1 MLCLTTPTIAKL
13 VADGRL
19 ELPTTALSEQCSTT
33 ELIGNGRR
41 TIGQIKIGSIAPH
54 ERMAFFCQSHLPAVE
69 VDILPRFETCATFFE
84 IATHVF

>member
-54 ERMAFFCQSHLPAVE
+54 ERMTFCQSHLPAVE
-69 VDILPRFETCATFFE
+69 VDILPRFKTCATFF
-84 IATHVF
+84 

>member
-1 MLCLTTPTIAKL
+1 MLAGLSRCNSQVLCLTTPTIAKL

-41 TIGQIKIGSIAPH
+41 TIGQIKIDSIAPH
-54 ERMAFFCQSHLPAVE
+54 ERMAFLSEPLA
-69 VDILPRFETCATFFE
+69 RRGS
-84 IATHVF
+84 

>member
-1 MLCLTTPTIAKL
+1 MSLFISVSLTTPTIAKL

-54 ERMAFFCQSHLPAVE
+54 ERMAFLPEPLA
-69 VDILPRFETCATFFE
+69 RRGS
-84 IATHVF
+84 

>member
-1 MLCLTTPTIAKL
+1 MLNYTHYCKL

-54 ERMAFFCQSHLPAVE
+54 ERMAFLPEPLA
-69 VDILPRFETCATFFE
+69 RRGS
-84 IATHVF
+84 

>member
-1 MLCLTTPTIAKL
+1 MVDSNYRPLLYRSSA
-13 VADGRL
+13 
-19 ELPTTALSEQCSTT
+19 LPT

>member
-1 MLCLTTPTIAKL
+1 MFYIW
-13 VADGRL
+13 
-19 ELPTTALSEQCSTT
+19 LPMVDSNYRPLLYRSSALPT

-41 TIGQIKIGSIAPH
+41 TIAQCWLYLRPMNAWL
-54 ERMAFFCQSHLPAVE
+54 FCQSHLPDVE

>member
-1 MLCLTTPTIAKL
+1 MVESNYRPLLYRSSA
-13 VADGRL
+13 
-19 ELPTTALSEQCSTT
+19 LPT

>member
-1 MLCLTTPTIAKL
+1 MSVSLTTPTIAKL

-54 ERMAFFCQSHLPAVE
+54 ERMAFFA
-69 VDILPRFETCATFFE
+69 RATCPPWKLIFY
-84 IATHVF
+84 HVLKLVQLFLK